1 MSADRVIGLFVSNE
15 TIHKKISGLL
25 FYNLFGVIYL
35 YIIYLSIFNYI
46 YAISNSVLLYLTAQ
60 VFTSVLFMLAPIFF
74 IFILFKQT
82 RTFFDNWTNSIIG
95 FALQQIFLVFTISLF
110 NVFIYNLVKVTLGFR
125 VCWDTIWRITSMAGS
140 LSLFS
145 FWTVSDAPS
154 FLNQTQE
161 INFKGDFNRASPS
174 FPMIISLWSVTLLM
188 KSFVNQITDLVS
200 LLTGG
205 IQASTL
211 GDGIRGG
218 MNKLQNGLNE
228 KLNSLYGKTGIKD
241 MVERADKGLF
251 NSGIQAKQARKEEKE
266 NQKNDREL
274 RNKMLKSAD
283 KAEKEFKINNLKSDN
298 RLSGNDLNKK
308 LQEVRKDAM
317 MKKAMSKGIGKD
329 SDQMKKLMKSSNT
342 IDEKGRII
350 MPKTDNV
357 FNAARMMVQNL
368 ASDRGGYINLAKD
381 VASGIKNMANNPAGA
396 LKNMVSSPT
405 ESLKGALKS
414 DTLDKKAS
422 NVDNAISEKDA
433 KKALKDLDPDKRDK
447 VMNDIK
453 SSPNPNDNKEKID
466 IKPSDNNKSNAE
478 NRLQAYVN
486 KQNQKDRE

>member
-1 MSADRVIGLFVSNE
+1 
-15 TIHKKISGLL
+15 
-25 FYNLFGVIYL
+25 
-35 YIIYLSIFNYI
+35 
-46 YAISNSVLLYLTAQ
+46 
-60 VFTSVLFMLAPIFF
+60 
-74 IFILFKQT
+74 
-82 RTFFDNWTNSIIG
+82 
-95 FALQQIFLVFTISLF
+95 
-110 NVFIYNLVKVTLGFR
+110 
-125 VCWDTIWRITSMAGS
+125 
-140 LSLFS
+140 
-145 FWTVSDAPS
+145 
-154 FLNQTQE
+154 
-161 INFKGDFNRASPS
+161 
-174 FPMIISLWSVTLLM
+174 
-188 KSFVNQITDLVS
+188 
-200 LLTGG
+200 
-205 IQASTL
+205 
-211 GDGIRGG
+211 
-218 MNKLQNGLNE
+218 
-228 KLNSLYGKTGIKD
+228 
-241 MVERADKGLF
+241 
-251 NSGIQAKQARKEEKE
+251 
-266 NQKNDREL
+266 
-274 RNKMLKSAD
+274 MLKSAD

>member
-1 MSADRVIGLFVSNE
+1 
-15 TIHKKISGLL
+15 
-25 FYNLFGVIYL
+25 
-35 YIIYLSIFNYI
+35 
-46 YAISNSVLLYLTAQ
+46 
-60 VFTSVLFMLAPIFF
+60 
-74 IFILFKQT
+74 
-82 RTFFDNWTNSIIG
+82 
-95 FALQQIFLVFTISLF
+95 
-110 NVFIYNLVKVTLGFR
+110 
-125 VCWDTIWRITSMAGS
+125 MAGS

-154 FLNQTQE
+154 FLNQTQA
-161 INFKGDFNRASPS
+161 INFKGDFNRTSPS

-200 LLTGG
+200 LMTGG

-211 GDGIRGG
+211 GSGIRGG
-218 MNKLQNGLNE
+218 MNKLQNELSG
-228 KLNSLYGKTGIKD
+228 KLNKYYQKTGIKS
-241 MVERADKGLF
+241 MVERADKKLF
-251 NSGIQAKQARKEEKE
+251 NSGAQAKVERAKEKE
-266 NQKNDREL
+266 QQKNDREL
-274 RNKMLKSAD
+274 RNKMLKSAN

-342 IDEKGRII
+342 IDEKGRIT

-414 DTLDKKAS
+414 DTLETKAKK
-422 NVDNAISEKDA
+422 VDNAISEKDA

-447 VMNDIK
+447 LMNDIK
-453 SSPNPNDNKEKID
+453 ASPNPNNNNQKIE
-466 IKPSDNNKSNAE
+466 IKPSDKDKSNAE